1 MTRTLRIVSIT
12 VLLSLFLTVL
22 IMPGQPV
29 WAFLSEEAEPL
40 PQDLRFQR
48 LTVEDGLPHATVLMV
63 LQDQQGFMWFATAD
77 GLARYDGYDF
87 TVFRH
92 DPADPTSLSNNN
104 TFAIIQSR
112 DGLLWVGTDPG
123 GLNVYDPRTGK
134 FSVYKHDEN
143 NPSSLADNSIW
154 SLLEAQDGSIW
165 VGTRGGLS
173 RLDRGTGQFTNYVND
188 PENPRSLAH
197 DVVYRIYQD
206 RAGTIWVGTQN
217 GLQRYEPETDDFTL
231 FANDPEDP
239 ASLSQNSVWAVLEDS
254 QGNFWVGT
262 RGGGLN
268 LMDRKTG
275 RFKAYRNDPQ
285 DPSSLSDDKIWC
297 IYEDSAGRI
306 WIATENGGLNVFD
319 PATENFRS
327 FQYNP
332 NDPYSISHNDTHW
345 ITEDRSGVLWVTSR
359 YGGVNI
365 LSPALQRFGWYR
377 SIPGDPH
384 SLSSNSIFSV
394 LAEDDGIIWVG
405 TYGEGLNRIDR
416 SNGSVTVFRNDPND
430 PASLS
435 SDKLYFLHRDRQ
447 GVLWITTSGGG
458 LNRMDP
464 LTGKFTAYRYSPAD
478 ESIMNTN
485 YPTAMEDA
493 AGGKLWVG
501 TLGYGIVLFD
511 PEIGK
516 MVRAYEPNPDDPNA
530 LIEGTVYDLAADQ
543 SGNLW
548 IATARG
554 GLELLDPRTDT
565 VTHHQHNPDD
575 LNSIL
580 SDTVNAIFI
589 DEARGIVWAGT
600 AGGLSGLDLASGNWR
615 NYTSRSGLPSD
626 TVTAIEPDENGDLW
640 ISTTNGLSHFFVDT
654 ETFRNYG
661 IQDGLPG
668 KLYQFGCSSV
678 GPDGELFFCG
688 SNGVTFFH
696 PSDIADDP
704 HPTPVIFTEFLLFN
718 QPVEPGSELLP
729 QTIENVS
736 KITLSHD
743 QSVFSIGFV
752 GLNYQSPVKNT
763 YQYKMEGFD
772 RDWSPP
778 RSNRQATYTNLPPG
792 TYTFRVRAANSSGV
806 WNEEAA
812 ELIIEI
818 KPPWWGTLWFKI
830 TASAVV
836 FFLAMG
842 GVQLRLNGIR
852 ALNRELEK
860 RVQERTHELQEA
872 QKLLREQAIR
882 DALTGLFNRHYM
894 SEVLKNEFAR
904 ADRKQYPVA
913 FLLIDMDDFKS
924 INDRFGHSMGDQ
936 VLREV
941 GRVIRENIRQSDSAF
956 RYGGEE
962 FLLILPDLAAED
974 TLMRAEQL
982 RRAIDNLDLVCEG
995 EKVAALC
1002 SIGAAIYPHHGAN
1015 DDDILNHADKALY
1028 QAKGAGGNRVVLYSE

>member
-1 MTRTLRIVSIT
+1 MSALRIVSIT
-12 VLLSLFLTVL
+12 VLVSLFLAGL
-22 IMPGQPV
+22 IGPGEPV
-29 WAFLSEEAEPL
+29 RAIFSDEPDSL
-40 PQDLRFQR
+40 PQDLRFR
-48 LTVEDGLPHATVLMV
+48 HLTVEEGLPHATVLMV

-87 TVFRH
+87 IVFRH
-92 DPADPTSLSNNN
+92 DPADPNSLSNNN
-104 TFAIIQSR
+104 VFALIQSR
-112 DGLLWVGTDPG
+112 DGLIWVGTDPG
-123 GLNVYDPRTGK
+123 GLNVYDPKTGK
-134 FSVYKHDEN
+134 FSLFLHDEN
-143 NPSSLADNSIW
+143 DPNSLADNSVW

-173 RLDRGTGQFTNYVND
+173 RLDRNTGQFTNYVND

-197 DVVYRIYQD
+197 PVVYRLYQD
-206 RAGTIWVGTQN
+206 RAGTLWVGTQN
-217 GLQRYEPETDDFTL
+217 GLQRYDPKTDDFTL
-231 FANDPEDP
+231 FANDPDDP
-239 ASLSQNSVWAVLEDS
+239 TSISQNSIWAMLEDS
-254 QGNFWVGT
+254 RGNFWVGT

-275 RFKAYRNDPQ
+275 RFKAYRNDPE
-285 DPSSLSDDKIWC
+285 DPFSISDDNLWC

-319 PATENFRS
+319 PEAGKFRS

-332 NDPYSISHNDTHW
+332 NDPHSISHNDVHW
-345 ITEDRSGVLWVTSR
+345 ITEDRSGVLWITSR

-365 LSPALQRFGWYR
+365 LSPAIQRFGWYR
-377 SIPGDPH
+377 NIPGDPR

-394 LAEDDGIIWVG
+394 LAEGDGIVWVATFG
-405 TYGEGLNRIDR
+405 GGLNRIDKN
-416 SNGSVTVFRNDPND
+416 NGEVTVFRNEPGNS
-430 PASLS
+430 ASLS

-464 LTGKFTAYRYSPAD
+464 LTGEFTAYRYSPDD

-485 YPTAMEDA
+485 YPTAIEDA
-493 AGGKLWVG
+493 GDGKLWVG

-511 PEIGK
+511 PETGK
-516 MVRAYEPNPDDPNA
+516 MARTYEPNPNDPNSLA
-530 LIEGTVYDLAADQ
+530 EGTIYDLEADEF
-543 SGNLW
+543 GNLW

-554 GLELLDPRTDT
+554 GLELLDPDAGTF
-565 VTHHQHNPDD
+565 THHRHNPDNLD
-575 LNSIL
+575 SIL

-589 DEARGIVWAGT
+589 DKARGVVWAGT

-626 TVTAIEPDENGDLW
+626 TITAIEPDGSSSLW

-654 ETFRNYG
+654 ETFRNYN

-668 KLYQFGCSSV
+668 KLYSMGCSSTA
-678 GPDGELFFCG
+678 PDGELFFCG

-696 PSDIADDP
+696 TSDITDDP
-704 HPTPVIFTEFLLFN
+704 HPAPVIFTEFLLFN
-718 QPVEPGSELLP
+718 QPVETGSELLP
-729 QTIENVS
+729 QAIENVS

-792 TYTFRVRAANSSGV
+792 IYTFQVRAANSSGI
-806 WNEEAA
+806 WNETAA

-818 KPPWWGTLWFKI
+818 KPPWWGTLWFKMAAG
-830 TASAVV
+830 TGL
-836 FFLAMG
+836 FLLAMG
-842 GVQLRLNGIR
+842 GVQLRLKEIR
-852 ALNRELEK
+852 ARNRELEK
-860 RVQERTHELQEA
+860 RVEERTRELQEA
-872 QKLLREQAIR
+872 QKQLREQAIH

-894 SEVLKNEFAR
+894 SEVLKTEFAR
-904 ADRKQYPVA
+904 ANRKQHSVA
-913 FLLIDMDDFKS
+913 FLLIDMDDFKK
-924 INDRFGHSMGDQ
+924 INDQYGHTIGDQ
-936 VLREV
+936 VLQAT
-941 GRVIRENIRQSDSAF
+941 GRLIRDGIRQSDSAF

-962 FLLILPDLAAED
+962 FLLILPDLTAEAALE
-974 TLMRAEQL
+974 RAEQL
-982 RRAIDNLDLVCEG
+982 RQAIDDLDLVSEG
-995 EKVAALC
+995 KKVATLC
-1002 SIGAAIYPHHGAN
+1002 SIGVAIYPHHGAN
-1015 DDDILNHADKALY
+1015 SDDILNRADKALY
-1028 QAKGAGGNRVVLYSE
+1028 RAKELGGNRTVLYSE